1 MFKAQIAIASGLN
14 FLKKEK
20 FTGGIIVMD
29 ADGQDDP
36 KYLLDIIK
44 ESKTNPTKTITINRT
59 KRDDEI
65 KFKVLYQIYL
75 FFSFLLT
82 FKYLKFGVYSYLHS
96 SSLDRILS
104 TNDIYLAY
112 AASLAKHF
120 TNKNIIFA
128 PRKKRIFGES
138 QNNYISLT
146 YYALKIIAVF
156 RKQVLI
162 NSVIFIIIL
171 LYFIKFNILSLFF
184 TFILLVFLI
193 FNISIF
199 SIANKI
205 NTSREVKDTLLNI
218 KNIENIK

>member
-1 MFKAQIAIASGLN
+1 MTNLKPVIGLYLSPFIN
-14 FLKKEK
+14 SNPQSK
-20 FTGGIIVMD
+20 FNM
-29 ADGQDDP
+29 
-36 KYLLDIIK
+36 L
-44 ESKTNPTKTITINRT
+44 
-59 KRDDEI
+59 
-65 KFKVLYQIYL
+65 
-75 FFSFLLT
+75 
-82 FKYLKFGVYSYLHS
+82 
-96 SSLDRILS
+96 
-104 TNDIYLAY
+104 
-112 AASLAKHF
+112 
-120 TNKNIIFA
+120 
-128 PRKKRIFGES
+128 S